1 MKQLL
6 CLLLCISSY
15 TIAQNTASK
24 IPSDAS
30 IVATIKGEN
39 VLQLISMEELN
50 TSFLGS
56 EILNELSR
64 GGDKYSSLE
73 DFGFNLNAS
82 AHYFMQVNDSIN
94 YNAFVIPL
102 KNVNQFEKLLTVSSK
117 VEIVNQNGIK
127 TITDKSNPA
136 IVWNNST
143 LVMVIGETN
152 YAYFESKDVSERYGL
167 QSENYYGFE
176 DVTVDIAD
184 AAIEET
190 DNRPPPPPPAY
201 EDEVEE
207 TVIESTEDYDYE
219 EKEVEETVIESAEDY
234 DYEDEEIEE
243 TVIESTESYDDDSYN
258 YYDNYNSNYTIKREL
273 AEQWSLLKAKQI
285 LMLPE
290 GNSIL
295 KNKSYLKSLDNNA
308 EATLWVKDFGELY
321 SNFLGNSYYNN
332 MLGMDLAGMY
342 ANNGLTAKLFLEDD
356 KMMLNT
362 TYTMSDDMAESY
374 KKMTSRKLNKKFL
387 KYVNEDRMI
396 AYMSYSMDTKA
407 TLEEYPKL
415 MKSIYGSMPYYGEEA
430 SLGIDLFSL
439 LLDEEAVAKVLK
451 GDMLFLL
458 SGISQQEVTYTSYE
472 YNDDYEYVEVE
483 KTKTETLPD
492 FLLMASTEDPSMLTK
507 LINYTRNKEMVTF
520 QNGYYTFKTPQSPL
534 AVHFMI
540 KDGIVFL
547 GTSDMEMRK
556 IVSGNFN
563 SKVSSTHKK
572 MMLNNSYSFFISAKQ
587 LASQL
592 PIKEMGIDRSGKLE
606 WFLNT
611 SEDAYMK
618 ASKIKGNTLETEL
631 VVNVPST
638 EENALK
644 YMFNVIET
652 FAK

>member
-15 TIAQNTASK
+15 TFAQNTASK

-39 VLQLISMEELN
+39 LLQLISMEELN
-50 TSFLGS
+50 NSFLGS
-56 EILNELSR
+56 EILKELSR
-64 GGDKYSSLE
+64 GGNTYSSLE

-102 KNVNQFEKLLTVSSK
+102 KNVSQFEDLITRSNKE
-117 VEIVNQNGIK
+117 EIVNQNGIK
-127 TITDKSNPA
+127 TISGDNSPA
-136 IVWNNST
+136 IVWDNTT
-143 LVMVIGETN
+143 LVVVMGDTN
-152 YAYFESKDVSERYGL
+152 YAYFENEDVSERYGI
-167 QSENYYGFE
+167 QTENYGWPETAYEVEAIPAPAAAYEEADE
-176 DVTVDIAD
+176 DV
-184 AAIEET
+184 
-190 DNRPPPPPPAY
+190 
-201 EDEVEE
+201 EVE
-207 TVIESTEDYDYE
+207 I
-219 EKEVEETVIESAEDY
+219 EETVIESAEDY
-234 DYEDEEIEE
+234 NYEDEEIEE
-243 TVIESTESYDDDSYN
+243 TVIESTESYDYDEEEVEETVIESTEGEDYN
-258 YYDNYNSNYTIKREL
+258 YDYYDNLNSSYTLKREL
-273 AEQWSLLKAKQI
+273 AKQWSMLKAKQI
-285 LMLPE
+285 LMQPE
-290 GNSIL
+290 SNSIL
-295 KNKSYLKSLDNNA
+295 NNKSYVKSLDNKA
-308 EATLWVKDFGELY
+308 EATLWVNDFGQLY
-321 SNFLGNSYYNN
+321 ASFLSNSYYNN
-332 MLGMDLAGMY
+332 MLGMDLASMY
-342 ANNGLTAKLFLEDD
+342 ANNGLTAKLFMEDD

-362 TYTMSDDMAESY
+362 TYTMSDEMASSY

-387 KYVNEDRMI
+387 NYVNEDRMI
-396 AYMSYSMDTKA
+396 GYLSYSVDTKA

-472 YNDDYEYVEVE
+472 YNDDYEYIEVE

-547 GTSDMEMRK
+547 GTSDLEMRK

-563 SKVSSTHKK
+563 AKVSSTHKK

-631 VVNVPST
+631 VVNIPST

-644 YMFNVIET
+644 YMFNIIET